1 MRSQLR
7 TGAKTEECLSRR
19 HGDTGE
25 EGKGKGGRKEVV
37 GCQLKTCPM
46 FVPKDYSQGEIALNL
61 SYGLG
66 LHHQLTTVN

>member
-1 MRSQLR
+1 V
-7 TGAKTEECLSRR
+7 
-19 HGDTGE
+19 GE
-25 EGKGKGGRKEVV
+25 RWFLVV

-66 LHHQLTTVN
+66 LHHQPSTINHQPSTINHQPSTINHQLTTNN